1 MIQEVLRILD
11 PGTPIASVL
20 LSGTQINNVI
30 FSSFDEARALAYFAT
45 SAGVIVVDADEIQ
58 GLQTA

>member
-11 PGTPIASVL
+11 PGTPIASVI

-45 SAGVIVVDADEIQ
+45 STGVIVVDADEIQ

>member
-11 PGTPIASVL
+11 PGTPVVSVL

-30 FSSFDEARALAYFAT
+30 FSSFDEARSLAYFAT
-45 SAGVIVVDADEIQ
+45 SAGVIVVNAEEIQ

>member
-11 PGTPIASVL
+11 PGTPVVSVL

-30 FSSFDEARALAYFAT
+30 FSSFDEARSLAYFAT
-45 SAGVIVVDADEIQ
+45 SAGIIVVNAEEIQ

>member
-11 PGTPIASVL
+11 PGTPIVTVI
-20 LSGTQINNVI
+20 LSGTQINNVR
-30 FSSFDEARALAYFAT
+30 FSSFDEARSLAYFAT
-45 SAGVIVVDADEIQ
+45 SAGVIVVDAEEIQ